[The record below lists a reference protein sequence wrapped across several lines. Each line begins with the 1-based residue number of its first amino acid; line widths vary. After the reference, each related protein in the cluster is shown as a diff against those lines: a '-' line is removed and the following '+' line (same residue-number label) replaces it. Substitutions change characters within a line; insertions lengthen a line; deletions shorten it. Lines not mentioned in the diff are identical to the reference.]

1 MQGYYYHVAIREQV
15 QLTYEEYLTEK
26 NRGKAICTN
35 DPDDDTDYE
44 KSIRITIRKHLLLTK
59 NWKIW

>member
-1 MQGYYYHVAIREQV
+1 M

-26 NRGKAICTN
+26 NRGKAICTSA
-35 DPDDDTDYE
+35 PDDDTDYE